1 MTRPLEIFIGLRYT
15 RSKRKNHFISF
26 ISFTSMAGIILGI
39 TALITV
45 LSVMNGFGKEL
56 RDRILGVVS
65 HVTVTGVGDRL
76 DDWQAVKKEIAST
89 KYVIGT
95 APFIVGQGML
105 ANGQRVAG
113 IVVRGV
119 LPETEKE
126 VSQLAE
132 KMEKGKLADLKSGE
146 FSIII
151 GHELSWKLA
160 LQVGDSVSLVIPQ
173 ALVTAAGLVP
183 RFRRFKVVGIFKI
196 GMYEYDSGLALIHMD
211 DAAKLFNLQDRVSGL
226 RLKLENMDLAP
237 YVAASLED
245 KTKGKYLTQD
255 WTREHA
261 NFFRALR
268 IEKRMMLIILLLIV
282 AVAAF
287 NIVSTLV
294 MVVTDKQSD
303 IAILRTL
310 GMSPKSIMGIFI
322 VQGTLIGVIGTILG
336 VISGVALALNVE
348 EAVKFIEQILGIT
361 FLAADIYYITDL
373 PSDIHWQDVIFI
385 AGASLVM
392 GIVATIYPAWRA
404 SKVQPAQAL
413 RYE

>member
-1 MTRPLEIFIGLRYT
+1 MIRPLEIFIGLRYT
-15 RSKRKNHFISF
+15 RSKRRNHFISF

-39 TALITV
+39 MALITV

-76 DDWQAVKKEIAST
+76 DNWENVKKEIANT
-89 KYVIGT
+89 PNVIGA
-95 APFIVGQGML
+95 APFIIGQGML
-105 ANGQRVAG
+105 ANGQRVSG
-113 IVVRGV
+113 VVVRGV
-119 LPETEKE
+119 LPEIEPE
-126 VSQLAE
+126 VSLLAE
-132 KMEKGKLADLKSGE
+132 KMEKGALTDLKPGE

-160 LQVGDSVSLVIPQ
+160 LDVGDSVSLVIPQ
-173 ALVTAAGLVP
+173 ALVTPAGLLP

-211 DAAKLFNLQDRVSGL
+211 DAAKLFRLQDRVSGL
-226 RLKLENMDLAP
+226 RLKLTNMDLAP
-237 YVAASLED
+237 YVSANIED
-245 KTKGKYLTQD
+245 TTKGKYLTQD
-255 WTREHA
+255 WTKEHA

-268 IEKRMMLIILLLIV
+268 IEKRMMFVILLLIV

-310 GMSPKSIMGIFI
+310 GMSPASIMRIFI
-322 VQGTLIGVIGTILG
+322 IQGTLIGVIGTILG
-336 VISGVALALNVE
+336 VVSGITLALNVE
-348 EAVKFIEQILGIT
+348 QAVHLLEQMLGFT
-361 FLAADIYYITDL
+361 FLAADVYYITDL
-373 PSDIHWQDVIFI
+373 PSDIHLQDVVVI
-385 AGASLVM
+385 ACSSLVM
-392 GIVATIYPAWRA
+392 SVLATIYPAWRA
-404 SKVQPAQAL
+404 SKIQPAEAL

>member
-1 MTRPLEIFIGLRYT
+1 MIRPLEIFIGLRYT
-15 RSKRKNHFISF
+15 RSKRRNHFISF
-26 ISFTSMAGIILGI
+26 ISFSSMAGIVLGI
-39 TALITV
+39 MALITV

-76 DDWQAVKKEIAST
+76 DNWQSVKKEIANT
-89 KYVIGT
+89 KYVIGA
-95 APFIVGQGML
+95 APFVVGQGML
-105 ANGQRVAG
+105 ANGQRVG
-113 IVVRGV
+113 GVVVRGV
-119 LPETEKE
+119 LPETEPE
-126 VSQLAE
+126 VSRLAE
-132 KMEKGKLADLKSGE
+132 KMEKGALTDLKAGA
-146 FSIII
+146 FNIII

-160 LQVGDSVSLVIPQ
+160 LDVGDSVSLVIPQ
-173 ALVTAAGLVP
+173 ALVTPAGLMP

-211 DAAKLFNLQDRVSGL
+211 DAAKLFRLQDRVSGL
-226 RLKLENMDLAP
+226 RLKLSNMDLAP
-237 YVAASLED
+237 YVSANIED
-245 KTKGKYLTQD
+245 QTKGKYLTQD
-255 WTREHA
+255 WTKEHA

-310 GMSPKSIMGIFI
+310 GMSPASIMSIFI

-336 VISGVALALNVE
+336 VASGIALALNVE
-348 EAVKFIEQILGIT
+348 QAVHFLEQMLGFT
-361 FLAADIYYITDL
+361 FLAADVYYITDL
-373 PSDIHWQDVIFI
+373 PSDIHWQDVVVI
-385 AGASLVM
+385 ASASLVM
-392 GIVATIYPAWRA
+392 TILATLYPAWRA

>member
-1 MTRPLEIFIGLRYT
+1 MIRPLEIFIGLRYT
-15 RSKRKNHFISF
+15 RSKRRNHFISF
-26 ISFTSMAGIILGI
+26 ISFSSMAGIVLGI
-39 TALITV
+39 MALITV

-76 DDWQAVKKEIAST
+76 DNWQSVKKEIANT
-89 KYVIGT
+89 KYVIGA
-95 APFIVGQGML
+95 APFVVGQGML
-105 ANGQRVAG
+105 ANGQRVG
-113 IVVRGV
+113 GVVVRGV
-119 LPETEKE
+119 LPETEPE
-126 VSQLAE
+126 VSRLAE
-132 KMEKGKLADLKSGE
+132 KMEKGALTDLKAGA
-146 FSIII
+146 FNIII

-160 LQVGDSVSLVIPQ
+160 LDVGDSVSLVIPQ
-173 ALVTAAGLVP
+173 ALVTPAGLMP

-211 DAAKLFNLQDRVSGL
+211 DAAKLFRLQDRVSGL
-226 RLKLENMDLAP
+226 RLKLSNMDLAP
-237 YVAASLED
+237 YVSANIED
-245 KTKGKYLTQD
+245 QTKGKYLTQD
-255 WTREHA
+255 WTKEHA

-310 GMSPKSIMGIFI
+310 GMSPASIMSIFI

-336 VISGVALALNVE
+336 VASGISLALNVE
-348 EAVKFIEQILGIT
+348 QAVHFLEQMLGFT
-361 FLAADIYYITDL
+361 FLAADVYYITDL
-373 PSDIHWQDVIFI
+373 PSDIHWQDVVVI
-385 AGASLVM
+385 ASASLVM
-392 GIVATIYPAWRA
+392 TILATLYPAWRA